1 MALAPLDLRLFDQG
15 VVFAA
20 AHMQQTFQPGA
31 LALDLAQT
39 GIALGAPLQG
49 HGEVHPYRGV
59 ATVRSADVAGNALC
73 HRHARL
79 QPCALQGCGDLVPC
93 VEFQLGQCK
102 GRVLVGPRPQRVRVE
117 TRFRPDH
124 GQGLDGGLGQ
134 IGQACQFTEVQR
146 LLCALV
152 VTARLH
158 HVEQTQQ
165 FQFFCLQQHAG
176 RPAGFQLGPCLG
188 THTQKGLRNTNALC
202 GAQVPRIGPSHGLHG
217 FLSRQAQSHLPLR
230 HREFGLAHA
239 AQLRIAAPEQR
250 PAHTKLDVEA
260 LVVAAEGVGHGF
272 ARGADTGAT
281 KNPCSLA
288 GAGRAVAVRC
298 HVLFSLGQLDRR
310 GCHKRQV
317 FQFGQGGAGIGQVR
331 GSGRHG
337 PRAQECKP
345 EQQGQIPERVSHGL
359 FRHLRT
365 WFCAAPTREP
375 WRSQGAIA

>member
-1 MALAPLDLRLFDQG
+1 MDRAPSLIGAVLFVAVCGWLASRLGSEFIPNLDEGDLAVQALRIPGTSLTQSLEMQFQVERALADVPE
-15 VVFAA
+15 VKTYFARVGTA
-20 AHMQQTFQPGA
+20 
-31 LALDLAQT
+31 
-39 GIALGAPLQG
+39 
-49 HGEVHPYRGV
+49 EV
-59 ATVRSADVAGNALC
+59 ATDPMPPNISDGYVMLKDRKDWPDPDKSKAALVEEIEKRLEAVPGNAYEISQPIQLRFNELISGVRS
-73 HRHARL
+73 
-79 QPCALQGCGDLVPC
+79 DLGVK
-93 VEFQLGQCK
+93 VY
-102 GRVLVGPRPQRVRVE
+102 
-117 TRFRPDH
+117 
-124 GQGLDGGLGQ
+124 GGLGQ

-188 THTQKGLRNTNALC
+188 THAQKGLRNTNALC

-217 FLSRQAQSHLPLR
+217 FLSRQTQSHLPLR
-230 HREFGLAHA
+230 HGEFGLAHA
-239 AQLRIAAPEQR
+239 AHLRIAAPEQR

-317 FQFGQGGAGIGQVR
+317 FQFGQGGAGIG
-331 GSGRHG
+331 
-337 PRAQECKP
+337 
-345 EQQGQIPERVSHGL
+345 
-359 FRHLRT
+359 
-365 WFCAAPTREP
+365 
-375 WRSQGAIA
+375 